1 MNTKNHS
8 YFRQQVHQIE
18 IDDSDFDFF
27 VAKKD
32 EFPLS
37 FSIICHVI
45 EFISNRIEDEKEK
58 STEENPPLTPPENE
72 DEDPKDGFRIDA
84 AIWSNQIG
92 RCGFQLIG
100 EPDLNIDL
108 KTFLR

>member
-72 DEDPKDGFRIDA
+72 DEDPKDGFRTDA
-84 AIWSNQIG
+84 AIWPNQIG
-92 RCGFQLIG
+92 LCCFQPIG
-100 EPDLNIDL
+100 ERDLNIDL
-108 KTFLR
+108 KTFPR

>member
-1 MNTKNHS
+1 MKTIKVNFVSQIDFCLDSEKVKKFMNTKNHS

-18 IDDSDFDFF
+18 IDDSDLDFF

-72 DEDPKDGFRIDA
+72 DEDPKA
-84 AIWSNQIG
+84 
-92 RCGFQLIG
+92 GFQ
-100 EPDLNIDL
+100 IDL
-108 KTFLR
+108 L